1 MATGTQKAIGFLMA
15 SQRPQNEWYLNEG
28 VAWVDSAAVLAGIP
42 IGSRSDGLM
51 VKIGTELWWFKADL
65 TTLEKVPVTA
75 ATSAALVTLLDSAV
89 LFTDPGTGKNVEA
102 ALAEVM
108 TKANATNA
116 AVTAMGSIKQTDY
129 KITLPAAASVAA
141 RVAGAVAGTDYPTGW
156 TLAADSAVN
165 LLVTHTLTGRKVAGV
180 NVFEINGADE
190 RLLTPFNS
198 AYSGVLVNGL
208 TVKIEGLAPTLLAL
222 RIELFINL

>member
-1 MATGTQKAIGFLMA
+1 MTGTQKAIGFLMA
-15 SQRPQNEWYLNEG
+15 SQRPLNEYYLNES

-42 IGSRSDGLM
+42 AGSRSDGLM

-89 LFTDPGTGKNVEA
+89 LFTDPGGGKNVEA

-116 AVTAMGSIKQTDY
+116 AVAAMGSVKQADY

-141 RVAGAVAGTDYPTGW
+141 RVAGAVSGTDYPAGW

-165 LLVTHTLTGRKVAGV
+165 LLVTHTLTGRKTAGV
-180 NVFEINGADE
+180 NVFEIDGANE
-190 RLLTPFNS
+190 RLLKPFEA

-222 RIELFINL
+222 RIEIFINL

>member
-1 MATGTQKAIGFLMA
+1 MATGTECLISKKMV
-15 SQRPQNEWYLNEG
+15 SQLPLNAWYLNEA
-28 VAWVDSAAVLAGIP
+28 VAWVDTAAVLATVP
-42 IGSRSDGLM
+42 VGSRSDGMLF
-51 VKIGTELWWFKADL
+51 KIGLELWWFKADL

-75 ATSAALVTLLDSAV
+75 ATSAALVSILDAAALYDS
-89 LFTDPGTGKNVEA
+89 TDVEA

-108 TKANATNA
+108 TKVNATNSE
-116 AVTAMGSIKQTDY
+116 VSAMGSIKQTDY

-141 RVAGAVAGTDYPTGW
+141 RIAGAVAGTDYPTGW

-165 LLVTHTLTGRKVAGV
+165 LLVTHTLTGRKVSGV
-180 NVFEINGADE
+180 NVFEIDGANE
-190 RLLTPFNS
+190 RLLKPFEA

-222 RIELFINL
+222 RIEIFVNL